1 MDKYCIILPNEKART
16 YTLVT
21 GFILLLNLLLF
32 GYIYFNTIDNK
43 LSTLSLW
50 GTVIS
55 VFSFALIVVNRLTRN
70 RYPFPF
76 EVSFF
81 IISVLWFL
89 TDRWL
94 LALCILCFAI
104 IGIYTRRKLELGFT
118 HEGISYPSLP
128 KKLIR
133 WHEVSNVVLKDGILT
148 IDLKN
153 NKLIQ
158 SLVSKESAI
167 ATNEREFNLFCKECL
182 RAGTKVSGRE
192 TA

>member
-1 MDKYCIILPNEKART
+1 MDGYRIILPNEKAKT
-16 YTLVT
+16 YAFVT

-32 GYIYFNTIDNK
+32 GYIYFNTIENK

-55 VFSFALIVVNRLTRN
+55 VFSFALVIINRVTRN

-81 IISVLWFL
+81 ILSVLWFL
-89 TDRWL
+89 ADRWM
-94 LALCILCFAI
+94 LALCLLCFAI
-104 IGIYTRRKLELGFT
+104 IGIYTRRKFELEFT
-118 HEGISYPSLP
+118 IDGIRYPSLP
-128 KKLIR
+128 KKLVP
-133 WHEVSNVVLKDGILT
+133 WNEVSNVVLKDGMLT
-148 IDLKN
+148 IDFKN

-158 SLVSKESAI
+158 SVISKESSI
-167 ATNEREFNLFCKECL
+167 AVNEREFNLFCKECMD
-182 RAGTKVSGRE
+182 SGNRISRQE